1 MPIKIGFLTLTWID
15 VIDILILTIIIYRIY
30 MVMRG
35 TIAAQIFA
43 GLIAIIAISFIA
55 QATNLTALTWLLRKL
70 TDIWVLAFI
79 ILFQPEIRRV
89 LILIGRSRFLRYFLK
104 LDVEETIDAIS
115 AASLELSR
123 LHYGALIVITRGTGL
138 RTFVESG
145 VQLHAS
151 ISKQLL
157 LSIFFPKSPLHD
169 GAVIIKDRI
178 IEAARCTLPLSNIT
192 RWDDKLL
199 GMRHRAGLG
208 VSEQADVIAV
218 IVSEETGQISIAEN
232 GILYKNLT
240 VQELKNRLNEG
251 FLKSKLKTWKHI
263 FRSTT
268 KNYNNND

>member
-1 MPIKIGFLTLTWID
+1 MPINIGFLTLTWVD
-15 VIDILILTIIIYRIY
+15 LIDIFILTMIFYKLY

-55 QATNLTALTWLLRKL
+55 QASNLTALTWLLRKL

-79 ILFQPEIRRV
+79 ILFQPEIRRI

-104 LDVEETIDAIS
+104 LDVDETINEIS
-115 AASLELSR
+115 TAALELSR
-123 LHYGALIVITRGTGL
+123 MHHGALMVITRGTGL

-157 LSIFFPKSPLHD
+157 LSIFYPKSPLHD

-192 RWDDKLL
+192 RWDEKLL
-199 GMRHRAGLG
+199 GMRHRAAIG
-208 VSEQADVIAV
+208 VSEQADVIV
-218 IVSEETGQISIAEN
+218 VLVSEETGQISIAEN
-232 GILYKNLT
+232 GIIYRNLT
-240 VQELKNRLNEG
+240 IQELKTRLSEG
-251 FLKSKLKTWKHI
+251 FLKSQMKTWKNI
-263 FRSTT
+263 FKSTKSQLT
-268 KNYNNND
+268 